1 MTLILHSILSLDIQN
16 LIIIIFSIISPYLH
30 FLIYYTLIS
39 LLHNYRRTLNSF
51 HKFIPSS
58 LNTTNFLLSFHHIF
72 LLPIFHIYFTIY
84 IIIPFITINPTSHN
98 NHKPINHIQSCIKR
112 PAYTK
117 SFINH
122 QTLILYS
129 I

>member
-1 MTLILHSILSLDIQN
+1 MALILHSILSVAIQTLIN
-16 LIIIIFSIISPYLH
+16 IIFYYIALFTFSYLLYTNFIIIQLQPH
-30 FLIYYTLIS
+30 T
-39 LLHNYRRTLNSF
+39 HSF
-51 HKFIPSS
+51 HKFITSS
-58 LNTTNFLLSFHHIF
+58 LNTTNFLLSFHYIF
-72 LLPIFHIYFTIY
+72 LLPMLPIYSTIN

-98 NHKPINHIQSCIKR
+98 NHKPINHIQSYIKR

-117 SFINH
+117 TFINY